1 MVLLLLLVLLLG
13 LLLVGHLEHVKGVQA
28 KQVLLKTR
36 LHLWVAGGLR
46 FRRLSFH

>member
-1 MVLLLLLVLLLG
+1 MVLLLLLVLLG

-28 KQVLLKTR
+28 KEVLFKTR
-36 LHLWVAGGLR
+36 FHLRFAGGLR